1 MLNCGQVKDFYLFIY
16 ILILFSINCLNLY
29 MTLDIF
35 FLVRDCFN
43 AGDGF
48 AVADIIILVVLL
60 SKWKPMPYFHNWLY

>member
-1 MLNCGQVKDFYLFIY
+1 
-16 ILILFSINCLNLY
+16 

-48 AVADIIILVVLL
+48 AVADIYIYIQRERERERERERDTEQMEADALFSQLVILINRIEIKFYMYMV
-60 SKWKPMPYFHNWLY
+60 

>member
-1 MLNCGQVKDFYLFIY
+1 
-16 ILILFSINCLNLY
+16 

-48 AVADIIILVVLL
+48 AVADIYIYIYIYIEREREREREILN
-60 SKWKPMPYFHNWLY
+60 KWKLMPYFHNWLY

>member
-1 MLNCGQVKDFYLFIY
+1 
-16 ILILFSINCLNLY
+16 

-48 AVADIIILVVLL
+48 AVADIYIYIYIYREREREREREILN
-60 SKWKPMPYFHNWLY
+60 KWKLMPYFHNWLY

>member
-1 MLNCGQVKDFYLFIY
+1 
-16 ILILFSINCLNLY
+16 

-48 AVADIIILVVLL
+48 AVADIYIYRERERERDTEQMEANALFSQLVILINRIEIKFYMHMV
-60 SKWKPMPYFHNWLY
+60 

>member
-1 MLNCGQVKDFYLFIY
+1 
-16 ILILFSINCLNLY
+16 

-48 AVADIIILVVLL
+48 AVADIYIYIYIYIYIEREREREREREILN
-60 SKWKPMPYFHNWLY
+60 KWKLMPYFHNWLY

>member
-1 MLNCGQVKDFYLFIY
+1 
-16 ILILFSINCLNLY
+16 

-48 AVADIIILVVLL
+48 AVTDIYIYIERERERERDIEQMEADALFSQLVILINKIEIKFYMYMV
-60 SKWKPMPYFHNWLY
+60 

>member
-1 MLNCGQVKDFYLFIY
+1 
-16 ILILFSINCLNLY
+16 

-48 AVADIIILVVLL
+48 AVADIYIYIYIEREREREREILN
-60 SKWKPMPYFHNWLY
+60 KWKLMPYFHNWLY

>member
-1 MLNCGQVKDFYLFIY
+1 
-16 ILILFSINCLNLY
+16 

-48 AVADIIILVVLL
+48 AVADIYIYIYIYRERERERERERDTEQMEANALFSQLVILINRIEIKFYMYMV
-60 SKWKPMPYFHNWLY
+60 

>member
-1 MLNCGQVKDFYLFIY
+1 
-16 ILILFSINCLNLY
+16 

-48 AVADIIILVVLL
+48 AVADIYIYIYIERERERDTEQMEANALFSQLVILINRIEIKFYMYMV
-60 SKWKPMPYFHNWLY
+60 

>member
-1 MLNCGQVKDFYLFIY
+1 
-16 ILILFSINCLNLY
+16 

-48 AVADIIILVVLL
+48 AVADIYIYIQRERERERERDTEQMEANALFSQLVILINRIEIKFYMYMV
-60 SKWKPMPYFHNWLY
+60 

>member
-1 MLNCGQVKDFYLFIY
+1 
-16 ILILFSINCLNLY
+16 

-48 AVADIIILVVLL
+48 AVADIYIYIYIEREREREREREILN
-60 SKWKPMPYFHNWLY
+60 KWKLMPYFHNWLY

>member
-1 MLNCGQVKDFYLFIY
+1 
-16 ILILFSINCLNLY
+16 

-48 AVADIIILVVLL
+48 AVADINILVVLL

>member
-1 MLNCGQVKDFYLFIY
+1 
-16 ILILFSINCLNLY
+16 

-48 AVADIIILVVLL
+48 AVTDIYIYIYIYRERERERERDTEQMEANALFSQLVILINKIEIKFYMYMV
-60 SKWKPMPYFHNWLY
+60 

>member
-1 MLNCGQVKDFYLFIY
+1 
-16 ILILFSINCLNLY
+16 

-48 AVADIIILVVLL
+48 AVADIYIYI
-60 SKWKPMPYFHNWLY
+60 YIERERERERERY